1 MWDGPTFLPPSELQ
15 LFVTKAVAVTDLTQ
29 LLEMTKQSGI
39 WLFPEGIWILWTFS
53 LELLNPHFSALSCV
67 RFVFILPPSFTKK
80 EAAKSWHGS
89 VWCGG

>member
-1 MWDGPTFLPPSELQ
+1 MSDGPTFLPPLELR
-15 LFVTKAVAVTDLTQ
+15 LFVTKAVAVTDLIQ

-53 LELLNPHFSALSCV
+53 LELLNLHFSALACV
-67 RFVFILPPSFTKK
+67 RFVLILLPSFTKK
-80 EAAKSWHGS
+80 EAAKSWRAS